1 VRDYALFNLI
11 NYHLQ
16 ENGVVGFEKYYDYF
30 RKHNT
35 DPHYAAELKK
45 VYEKRQLVA
54 PGKPAPS
61 FTLNDVDGKQ
71 ISLEDYKGKYVLID
85 FWQTLCSRSARELP
99 HYMELYDDYQD
110 ENIAFVSISID
121 QDENKWR
128 DYVKEK
134 KNVGTS
140 LRALDYFDS
149 EVYQNFQVQGLP
161 SFILID
167 KDGNII
173 EPVAPKPS
181 TQEMRDKLDAVLNK

>member
-1 VRDYALFNLI
+1 
-11 NYHLQ
+11 
-16 ENGVVGFEKYYDYF
+16 
-30 RKHNT
+30 
-35 DPHYAAELKK
+35 
-45 VYEKRQLVA
+45 
-54 PGKPAPS
+54 
-61 FTLNDVDGKQ
+61 
-71 ISLEDYKGKYVLID
+71 
-85 FWQTLCSRSARELP
+85 
-99 HYMELYDDYQD
+99 MELYDDYQD

-140 LRALDYFDS
+140 LRALDYFDA

-161 SFILID
+161 SFVLID

-181 TQEMRDKLDAVLNK
+181 SKEIRETLDKLLKK